1 MGDRRNRVLII
12 DDEGP
17 IRKFLRVSLTARD
30 FDIEEAATGY
40 EGISQTAKYR
50 PDLVLLDLGLP
61 DMDGKQ
67 VIAGLRD
74 WTQVPIIVLSVRD
87 QEQDKI
93 AALDAGADDY
103 VTKPF
108 SIGELLARIRV
119 SLRRSLAEENEPVI
133 TCGDLAVDLHS
144 RMVTMRGQEIK
155 LTPNEYEIL
164 KVLIKHAGR
173 VLTHRQI
180 LHAVWGSQYG
190 SDTQYV
196 RVYIGQLRRKI
207 EDDSARPQYI
217 LTESGV
223 GYRLSHPGSL

>member
-1 MGDRRNRVLII
+1 MSDRRNRVLII

-17 IRKFLRVSLTARD
+17 IRKFLRVSLAARD
-30 FDIEEAATGY
+30 FDVEEAATGC
-40 EGISQTAKYR
+40 EGISQTARYR

-61 DMDGKQ
+61 DLDGKK
-67 VIAGLRD
+67 VIEGLRE

-108 SIGELLARIRV
+108 GIGELLARIQV
-119 SLRRSLAEENEPVI
+119 SLRRSLAEENDPVI
-133 TCGDLAVDLHS
+133 TCGELAVDLQA
-144 RMVTMRGQEIK
+144 RRVTKRGQEVK

-180 LHAVWGSQYG
+180 LQTVWGHQYG
-190 SDTQYV
+190 SDTQYI
-196 RVYIGQLRRKI
+196 RVYIGQLRRKL

-217 LTESGV
+217 LTESGI
-223 GYRLSHPGSL
+223 GYRLSNPSLL

>member
-1 MGDRRNRVLII
+1 MSDRRNRVLII

-17 IRKFLRVSLTARD
+17 IRKFLRVSLTALD
-30 FDIEEAATGY
+30 FDVEEAATGY
-40 EGISQTAKYR
+40 EGISQTSRYR

-61 DMDGKQ
+61 DIDGRQ
-67 VIAGLRD
+67 VIAKLRE

-93 AALDAGADDY
+93 ASLDAGADDY

-108 SIGELLARIRV
+108 SIGELLARVRV

-133 TCGDLAVDLHS
+133 ACGELSVDLQS
-144 RMVTMRGQEIK
+144 RRVTVRGQEVK

-180 LHAVWGSQYG
+180 LHAVWGDQYG

-207 EDDSARPQYI
+207 EDDSARPKYI

-223 GYRLSHPGSL
+223 GYRLSQPAML